1 MITDII
7 LISVA
12 LLILIISSIW
22 DLRTREVPDNLTI
35 GLIVIALVIRLIHS
49 IITREYTFFLYGLLG
64 FGIMFIIALI
74 MYRTKQWGGA
84 DAKLLMGFGAAF
96 GTAPYFSNLTLPFL
110 LILFLNVIII
120 GGLYGLIFAIVLYF
134 KNRKKAN
141 PLLKKELIKKRRLRN
156 IILMIAVMI
165 LISSI
170 LIPILTIKA
179 LLIILALFLMAYF
192 YISIFVKIVEKLSFI
207 KQLPLERVTE
217 GDWLA
222 KDVYYKNKVLIS
234 KKHPCLTLKD
244 IKLMKKNKIRN
255 AWVKI
260 GIPFVPA
267 MLIATIVT
275 ILVSI
280 MGF

>member
-1 MITDII
+1 
-7 LISVA
+7 
-12 LLILIISSIW
+12 
-22 DLRTREVPDNLTI
+22 
-35 GLIVIALVIRLIHS
+35 
-49 IITREYTFFLYGLLG
+49 
-64 FGIMFIIALI
+64 

-96 GTAPYFSNLTLPFL
+96 GTAPWFSNLTLPFL
-110 LILFLNVIII
+110 LILFLNIII
-120 GGLYGLIFAIVLYF
+120 VGGLYGLTFAIVLYF

-156 IILMIAVMI
+156 IILVMAVTI
-165 LISSI
+165 LIASI

-179 LLIILALFLMAYF
+179 LLVILALFLIAYY
-192 YISIFVKIVEKLSFI
+192 YITIFVKIVEKLTFI
-207 KQLPLERVTE
+207 KQLPLEKVTE

-222 KDVYYKNKVLIS
+222 KEVSHKNKVLIS
-234 KKHPCLTLKD
+234 KNQPCLTIKD
-244 IKLMKKNKIRN
+244 IKLMKKNKIRKV
-255 AWVKI
+255 WIKI

-275 ILVSI
+275 ILVAI